1 MAPKL
6 SEEEIDDLIYLA
18 RAGEDAGLSEMLGEI
33 AQREGSTPAEVLSSA
48 KDETKATCLH
58 MAAANGHSKTVTLIL
73 SHLPITQPKKR
84 GASSPTSQEETATS
98 SSTQND
104 SSSQPATSTPE
115 APYIDAQNTYGN
127 AALHWACL
135 GGHLDV
141 VKLLLSRGASPTV
154 ANDKD
159 QIPLDLAAFNSHMHV
174 VDYFLSQSRDLEGDN
189 AQAGGLEGGVKDVEM
204 SVEEEVEEVAD
215 ENAAGPSKTSA

>member
-18 RAGEDAGLSEMLGEI
+18 RAGEDADLAVMLGEV
-33 AQREGSTPAEVLSSA
+33 AKREDSTPAEVLAAA
-48 KDETKATCLH
+48 KEDESKATCLH

-73 SHLPITQPKKR
+73 SHLPITPPRKTKS
-84 GASSPTSQEETATS
+84 AS
-98 SSTQND
+98 
-104 SSSQPATSTPE
+104 SSSQPEEAATSSTEDAGAPSSSTAE
-115 APYIDAQNTYGN
+115 TPYIDAQNAYGN

-174 VDYFLSQSRDLEGDN
+174 VEHFLAQSRDLEGDN
-189 AQAGGLEGGVKDVEM
+189 AQAGGLEGGVGDVEM
-204 SVEEEVEEVAD
+204 SVEEGGEVKE
-215 ENAAGPSKTSA
+215 AAGSSGSS